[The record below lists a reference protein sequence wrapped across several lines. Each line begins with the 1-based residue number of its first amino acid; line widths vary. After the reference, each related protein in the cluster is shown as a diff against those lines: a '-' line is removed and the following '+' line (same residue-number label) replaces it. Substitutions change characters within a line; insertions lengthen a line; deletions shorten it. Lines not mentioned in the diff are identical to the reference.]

1 MKLTVQQVYDATQAL
16 TQIINRNAPL
26 PTKGQY
32 RVLRMHTKL
41 LPEYTPINTR
51 RNALIEPYNYTNG
64 AGTMA
69 VPDDKL
75 SEFMAAWGDLAKEE
89 IEVDVEAI
97 PFEQIDLGDK
107 VPGSI
112 TTLELMWLGDLVKAP
127 AEMAE

>member
-1 MKLTVQQVYDATQAL
+1 MNLTLQQVYDATQAL
-16 TQIINRNAPL
+16 TQIINRNASL

-41 LPEYTPINTR
+41 LTEYTPINTR
-51 RNALIEPYNYTNG
+51 RNALIEPYAYTNG
-64 AGTMA
+64 QGRMA

-75 SEFMAAWGDLAKEE
+75 SEFMAAWSELAKEV

-97 PFEQIDLGDK
+97 PFEQIDMGDK
-107 VPGSI
+107 APSSI

-127 AEMAE
+127 QEMAE